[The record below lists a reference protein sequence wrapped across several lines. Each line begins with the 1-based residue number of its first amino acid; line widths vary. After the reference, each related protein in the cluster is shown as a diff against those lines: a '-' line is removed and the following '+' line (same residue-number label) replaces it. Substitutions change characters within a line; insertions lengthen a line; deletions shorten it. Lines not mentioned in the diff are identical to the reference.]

1 MMQGMTILAKVTS
14 ALLIRTSLSSV
25 TGSSCLL
32 NRKWY
37 VTPETVLI
45 PGDVLDQEVKEE
57 DGEGEGQ
64 PEDQPHVDELDVG
77 GRGQLV
83 RHRHVEGVHHCREQ
97 K

>member
-1 MMQGMTILAKVTS
+1 M
-14 ALLIRTSLSSV
+14 
-25 TGSSCLL
+25 
-32 NRKWY
+32 
-37 VTPETVLI
+37 TPETVLI
-45 PGDVLDQEVKEE
+45 PGDVLDQEVQEE

-97 K
+97 KYETQYVSKPAYSAWCYGAWCTSIRVHRA

>member
-1 MMQGMTILAKVTS
+1 M
-14 ALLIRTSLSSV
+14 
-25 TGSSCLL
+25 
-32 NRKWY
+32 
-37 VTPETVLI
+37 I
-45 PGDVLDQEVKEE
+45 PGDVLDQEVQEE